1 VSNLSV
7 LVGIAAT
14 FIATLVIAYT
24 PFLAYTQSTV
34 AMALEQQ
41 TSLSNQTEIVVAR
54 TPQERANLERFDQLD
69 FESWN
74 TRNWTLF
81 REIHGP
87 DVLVVDFGGNTTRGI
102 EQHVEWAMAFTSA
115 EPESRVLAHPIKIA
129 AGNWTAVTGT
139 LPGNATMITL
149 AHWEDGRIA
158 EEYLFSN

>member
-1 VSNLSV
+1 MYILSV
-7 LVGIAAT
+7 LEGIAAT
-14 FIATLVIAYT
+14 FIATLVIGFT
-24 PFLAYTQSTV
+24 PFQTPSQSTAV
-34 AMALEQQ
+34 MGLEQQ
-41 TSLSNQTEIVVAR
+41 SSSNQTEIVVAR
-54 TPQERANLERFDQLD
+54 TPQEKANLERFDQLD
-69 FESWN
+69 FDAWN

-87 DVLVVDFGGNTTRGI
+87 EVLVVDFGGNITRGI
-102 EQHVEWAMAFTSA
+102 EQHLQWAMEITSA
-115 EPESRVLAHPIKIA
+115 QPESKVLAHPIKIA